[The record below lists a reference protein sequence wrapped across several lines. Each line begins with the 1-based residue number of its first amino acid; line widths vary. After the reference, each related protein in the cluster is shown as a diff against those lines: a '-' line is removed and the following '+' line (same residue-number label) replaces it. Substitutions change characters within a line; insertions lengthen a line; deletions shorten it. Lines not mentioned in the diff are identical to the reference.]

1 MGYIINGRSK
11 RSPIHICDNHISG
24 TTSVDFLAISSIIQ
38 SYDTD
43 FQMIT
48 LKLTAEEA
56 SVFTAALDRALDNP
70 FIQDDDECY
79 NALNA
84 LSGHLEG
91 AIVTSSN

>member
-1 MGYIINGRSK
+1 M
-11 RSPIHICDNHISG
+11 
-24 TTSVDFLAISSIIQ
+24 AISSIIE

-56 SVFTAALDRALDNP
+56 HVFTAALDRALDNP

>member
-1 MGYIINGRSK
+1 MVVQEITD
-11 RSPIHICDNHISG
+11 PLCDNYISG
-24 TTSVDFLAISSIIQ
+24 TTSVDFLAISSIIE

-43 FQMIT
+43 FQMISI
-48 LKLTAEEA
+48 KLTAEEA
-56 SVFTAALDRALDNP
+56 SLFTAALDRALDNP

-91 AIVTSSN
+91 AIYTQSN

>member
-1 MGYIINGRSK
+1 MVVQEITD
-11 RSPIHICDNHISG
+11 PLCDNYISG

-48 LKLTAEEA
+48 LKLTEAEA
-56 SVFTAALDRALDNP
+56 SRFTLALDRACDNP
-70 FIQDDDECY
+70 FIQDDDELY
-79 NALNA
+79 DDLIT

-91 AIVTSSN
+91 AITATSN

>member
-1 MGYIINGRSK
+1 MVVQEITDPLCTSLQ
-11 RSPIHICDNHISG
+11 SG
-24 TTSVDFLAISSIIQ
+24 TTSVDFLAISSIIE

-43 FQMIT
+43 FQMISI
-48 LKLTAEEA
+48 KLTAEEA
-56 SVFTAALDRALDNP
+56 SLFTAALDRALDNP

>member
-1 MGYIINGRSK
+1 M
-11 RSPIHICDNHISG
+11 IS
-24 TTSVDFLAISSIIQ
+24 I
-38 SYDTD
+38 
-43 FQMIT
+43 
-48 LKLTAEEA
+48 KLTAEEA

-91 AIVTSSN
+91 AIVATSN

>member
-1 MGYIINGRSK
+1 M
-11 RSPIHICDNHISG
+11 IS
-24 TTSVDFLAISSIIQ
+24 
-38 SYDTD
+38 
-43 FQMIT
+43 
-48 LKLTAEEA
+48 LKLTEAEA
-56 SVFTAALDRALDNP
+56 SLFTDALDRALDNP

>member
-1 MGYIINGRSK
+1 MVVQEITDPLCTSLQ
-11 RSPIHICDNHISG
+11 SG
-24 TTSVDFLAISSIIQ
+24 TTSVDFLAISSIIE

-43 FQMIT
+43 FQMISI
-48 LKLTAEEA
+48 KLTAEEA
-56 SVFTAALDRALDNP
+56 SLFTAALDRALDNP

-91 AIVTSSN
+91 AIYTQSN

>member
-1 MGYIINGRSK
+1 MVVQEITD
-11 RSPIHICDNHISG
+11 PLCDNYISG
-24 TTSVDFLAISSIIQ
+24 TTSVDFLAISSIIE
-38 SYDTD
+38 SYTD

-48 LKLTAEEA
+48 LKLTEAEA
-56 SVFTAALDRALDNP
+56 SLFTDALDRALDNP
-70 FIQDDDECY
+70 IIQDDDECY

>member
-1 MGYIINGRSK
+1 MVVQEITD
-11 RSPIHICDNHISG
+11 PLCDNYISG

-56 SVFTAALDRALDNP
+56 SVFTAALERALDNP

-91 AIVTSSN
+91 ALVATSN

>member
-1 MGYIINGRSK
+1 MVVQEITD
-11 RSPIHICDNHISG
+11 PLCDNHISG
-24 TTSVDFLAISSIIQ
+24 TTSVDFLAISSIIE

-43 FQMIT
+43 FQMISI
-48 LKLTAEEA
+48 KLTAEEA
-56 SVFTAALDRALDNP
+56 SLFTAALDRALDNP

-91 AIVTSSN
+91 AIYTQSN

>member
-1 MGYIINGRSK
+1 MVVQEITDPLCTSLQ
-11 RSPIHICDNHISG
+11 SG

-91 AIVTSSN
+91 AIYTQSN

>member
-1 MGYIINGRSK
+1 MVVQEITD
-11 RSPIHICDNHISG
+11 PLCDNYISG
-24 TTSVDFLAISSIIQ
+24 TTSVDFLAISSIIE

-48 LKLTAEEA
+48 LKLTEAEA
-56 SVFTAALDRALDNP
+56 SLFTDALDRALDNP

-91 AIVTSSN
+91 AIVATSN

>member
-1 MGYIINGRSK
+1 MVVQEITDPLCTSLQ
-11 RSPIHICDNHISG
+11 SG

-48 LKLTAEEA
+48 LKLTAEDA

>member
-1 MGYIINGRSK
+1 MVVQEITD
-11 RSPIHICDNHISG
+11 PLCDNYISG

-48 LKLTAEEA
+48 LKLTESEAERFR
-56 SVFTAALDRALDNP
+56 VALDRVCDNP
-70 FIQDDDECY
+70 FLHDDDEVFDDII
-79 NALNA
+79 A

-91 AIVTSSN
+91 AVYTQSN

>member
-1 MGYIINGRSK
+1 MVVQEITD
-11 RSPIHICDNHISG
+11 PLCDNYISG

-43 FQMIT
+43 FQMIS
-48 LKLTAEEA
+48 LKLTEAEA
-56 SVFTAALDRALDNP
+56 SLFTAALDRALDNP

-84 LSGHLEG
+84 
-91 AIVTSSN
+91 

>member
-1 MGYIINGRSK
+1 MVVQEITD
-11 RSPIHICDNHISG
+11 PLCDNYISG

-48 LKLTAEEA
+48 LKLTEAEA
-56 SVFTAALDRALDNP
+56 SRFTLALDRACDNP
-70 FIQDDDECY
+70 FIQDDDELY
-79 NALNA
+79 DDIIS

-91 AIVTSSN
+91 AVYTQSN

>member
-1 MGYIINGRSK
+1 MVVQEITD
-11 RSPIHICDNHISG
+11 PLCDNHISG
-24 TTSVDFLAISSIIQ
+24 TTSVDFLAISSIIE

-48 LKLTAEEA
+48 LKLTESEAERFR
-56 SVFTAALDRALDNP
+56 VALDRVCDNP
-70 FIQDDDECY
+70 FIQDDDDCY

>member
-1 MGYIINGRSK
+1 MVVQEITDPLCTSLQ
-11 RSPIHICDNHISG
+11 SG
-24 TTSVDFLAISSIIQ
+24 TTSVDFLAISSIIE

-43 FQMIT
+43 FKMISI
-48 LKLTAEEA
+48 KLTAEEA
-56 SVFTAALDRALDNP
+56 SLFTAALDRALDNP

>member
-1 MGYIINGRSK
+1 MVVQEITDPLCTSLQ
-11 RSPIHICDNHISG
+11 SG
-24 TTSVDFLAISSIIQ
+24 TTSVDFLAISSIIE

-43 FQMIT
+43 FQMISI
-48 LKLTAEEA
+48 KLTAEEA

>member
-1 MGYIINGRSK
+1 MVVQEITD
-11 RSPIHICDNHISG
+11 PLCDNYISG

-43 FQMIT
+43 LQMIT

-91 AIVTSSN
+91 AIVATSN

>member
-1 MGYIINGRSK
+1 MVVQEITD
-11 RSPIHICDNHISG
+11 PLCDNHISG
-24 TTSVDFLAISSIIQ
+24 TTSVDFLAISSIIE

-43 FQMIT
+43 YQMIT
-48 LKLTAEEA
+48 LKLTESEAERFR
-56 SVFTAALDRALDNP
+56 VALDRVCDNP

-91 AIVTSSN
+91 AIYTQSN

>member
-1 MGYIINGRSK
+1 MVVQEITD
-11 RSPIHICDNHISG
+11 PLCDNSQSG
-24 TTSVDFLAISSIIQ
+24 TTSVDFLAISSIIE

-70 FIQDDDECY
+70 FIQDDDDCY

>member
-1 MGYIINGRSK
+1 MVVQEITDPLCTSLQ
-11 RSPIHICDNHISG
+11 SG

-43 FQMIT
+43 FQMIS

>member
-1 MGYIINGRSK
+1 MVVQEITDPLCTSLQ
-11 RSPIHICDNHISG
+11 SG

-70 FIQDDDECY
+70 FIQDDEECY